1 MLSFPE
7 AGTALAPAARASLL
21 LAWLLAQPLDGYEK
35 SFKMSEGSLL
45 EKRFLAGLL
54 AADLP
59 SAQLGALC
67 RRLEMPADL
76 LASMVDQYAGAD
88 VVHFG
93 YEEGPG
99 SAIFKVYLEYAAGLD
114 AARAAGIE
122 SFLLHRAFK
131 WDALDPR
138 RRAVASYRCFPGLS
152 HEQVLARIAALYP
165 ERIDHPVLELVRT
178 LTRQTTTHKTAP
190 PMYLEVRET
199 DNSRA
204 SFDLNFHAAQLK
216 LTAIESQAFEL
227 ARRHSIPT
235 SRFQSLWPDV
245 AARTLCHISG
255 GLSRDGQD
263 FLTIYYDPL
272 S

>member
-1 MLSFPE
+1 MPSFPE
-7 AGTALAPAARASLL
+7 AVTALAPAARAGQL
-21 LAWLLAQPLDGYEK
+21 LAWLLAQPLEGYEK
-35 SFKMSEGSLL
+35 SFKMSAGSLL

-59 SAQLGALC
+59 SVQLGALC

-76 LASMVDQYAGAD
+76 LAVMVNQFAGAD

-93 YEEGPG
+93 YEEGPD

-114 AARAAGIE
+114 AARAAGSE

-152 HEQVLARIAALYP
+152 NEQVLTRIGALYP
-165 ERIDHPVLELVRT
+165 GQIEPPVFELVRT
-178 LTRQTTTHKTAP
+178 LTRQTTPDKSAA

-204 SFDLNFHAAQLK
+204 SFDLNFHAAELR
-216 LTAIESQAFEL
+216 LAAIESQAFEL
-227 ARRHSIPT
+227 ARRHSISA
-235 SRFQSLWPDV
+235 SRFQSLWQDV
-245 AARTLCHISG
+245 AAKTLCHISG